1 MIMNTLASG
10 STGNAYFLKN
20 SNGRFIVLDC
30 GVKMSTIT
38 GSEHFTG
45 FSDIDFVFCSHCHWV
60 A

>member
-10 STGNAYFLKN
+10 STGNCHFLKN
-20 SNGRFIVLDC
+20 SNGRFIILDC

-45 FSDIDFVFCSHCHWV
+45 FSDIDFVFCSHCH
-60 A
+60 